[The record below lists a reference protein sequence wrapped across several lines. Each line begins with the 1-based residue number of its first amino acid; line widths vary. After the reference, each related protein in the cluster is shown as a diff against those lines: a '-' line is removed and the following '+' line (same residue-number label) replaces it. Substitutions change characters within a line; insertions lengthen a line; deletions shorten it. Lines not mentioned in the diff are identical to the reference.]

1 MSKSECQKYLGS
13 LSIPDKLCYLVWV
26 KYSLFPPAP
35 HLIYNML

>member
-1 MSKSECQKYLGS
+1 MSKLECQKYLGS
-13 LSIPDKLCYLVWV
+13 LSIPDKLYLVWV